1 MMSQPIRISEKWMG
15 NRAVVRLSG
24 RILSGSTAGR
34 LLSRVRAACKRGMRE
49 LTIDLLSR
57 VRAACKRGMREL
69 TIDLAG
75 LTAIDCGG
83 IGALLVCLQDAERSG
98 ATLRVTR
105 GSAPVRSMLAQS
117 SLLDV
122 FERGGLPGKHTRR
135 GAGQDTPLLVAG

>member
-1 MMSQPIRISEKWMG
+1 MMSQAIQISEKWMG

-34 LLSRVRAACKRGMRE
+34 LLSRVRAACR
-49 LTIDLLSR
+49 
-57 VRAACKRGMREL
+57 RGMREL

-83 IGALLVCLQDAERSG
+83 IGALLVCLQDAERNG

-135 GAGQDTPLLVAG
+135 GAGQDIPLLVAG